1 MNGCIIVHI
10 LRSCSEMWSL
20 NKLKLDSCDKFT
32 HVFSIASLAQGHTY
46 VCPGASKDVIAP
58 VG

>member
-1 MNGCIIVHI
+1 
-10 LRSCSEMWSL
+10 MWSL
-20 NKLKLDSCDKFT
+20 NKLKLDCCDKFT
-32 HVFSIASLAQGHTY
+32 HVFSIASLAQGHMY